1 MRLARCL
8 GALKNS
14 FQTLSS
20 YYTSLPSPLTVNVDN
35 YPAMHFPYPKECGE
49 LKFEYIS
56 RVYPTR
62 LIFSATDVV
71 DHRPILIKFSRQ
83 YSVAAHQ
90 LLSESGQAPELYG
103 TSELPGGW
111 IMVAMEMVGHPWV
124 ILREV
129 EPAKRMQ
136 FREPIKK
143 LVESF
148 HARGYVH
155 GNIRESNIF
164 VYPED
169 PNNGIKL
176 IDFDEA
182 GLEGVALYPRNL
194 NTKTVQRPL
203 DAADGNVITKE
214 HDIFMMEKLFIDRI

>member
-1 MRLARCL
+1 MVRKEALIIVPFYLTQKAAANFQVSGIVTHPNGTVQSTILTETFPLDADWHDDARWMRLARCL

-14 FQTLSS
+14 FHALSS
-20 YYTSLPSPLTVNVDN
+20 YYSSIPSPHTIFLDD
-35 YPAMHFPYPKECGE
+35 YPEMHFPYPKECEE
-49 LKFEYIS
+49 LKFEYIN
-56 RVYPTR
+56 RVYPAR
-62 LIFSATDVV
+62 LIFSARDVV
-71 DHRPILIKFSRQ
+71 RHRSILIKFSRQ

-111 IMVAMEMVGHPWV
+111 ILVAMEMLKHPWV
-124 ILREV
+124 VLREV

-155 GNIRESNIF
+155 GDIRE
-164 VYPED
+164 
-169 PNNGIKL
+169 
-176 IDFDEA
+176 
-182 GLEGVALYPRNL
+182 
-194 NTKTVQRPL
+194 
-203 DAADGNVITKE
+203 
-214 HDIFMMEKLFIDRI
+214 